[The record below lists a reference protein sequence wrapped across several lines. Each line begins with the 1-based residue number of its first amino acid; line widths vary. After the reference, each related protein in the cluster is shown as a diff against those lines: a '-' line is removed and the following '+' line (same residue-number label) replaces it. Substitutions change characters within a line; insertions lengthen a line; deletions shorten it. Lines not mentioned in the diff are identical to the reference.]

1 LRLTTKSQIEKRQA
15 RTAAD
20 SEQKAE
26 DLFVCQ
32 HSSKPH
38 VEPNP
43 ARWGGETSVTF
54 VFSKSKTK
62 TMQKKQQHCSVLH

>member
-1 LRLTTKSQIEKRQA
+1 MFRQFVYLLKIG
-15 RTAAD
+15 RIT
-20 SEQKAE
+20 EAE
-26 DLFVCQ
+26 LIFSNRYC
-32 HSSKPH
+32 SKLN